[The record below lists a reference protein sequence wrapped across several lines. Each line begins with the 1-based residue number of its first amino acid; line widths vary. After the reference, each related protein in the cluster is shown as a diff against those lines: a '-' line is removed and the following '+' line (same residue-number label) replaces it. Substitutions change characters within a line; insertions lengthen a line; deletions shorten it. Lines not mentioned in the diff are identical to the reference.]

1 VIFLKAVILAAGEG
15 RRCRPLTQT
24 RSKVMLPVANRPFME
39 HVIRALAAC
48 EVKDLLVVVG
58 YQKERIMNH
67 FEDGLRYGVNITYV
81 AQDELLGTAHAL
93 SKVRDHIEGDFLVL
107 NGDNLLDERAIKDLM
122 SAPGE
127 EVILSK
133 LREHSGDYGVL
144 TVEGGKV
151 TRIVEKPGRPC
162 AGILNTGAYRFSPQ
176 IFEELSKTPISE
188 RGSYELTQT
197 ISQMINSGK
206 DIRAMITEGV
216 WSDAIYAWDLLTA
229 NSLAATL
236 QKPRVQGEVEE
247 GAVLKGPVVLG
258 RNSLVRTGSYIVGP
272 VIIGKN
278 CDIGPNVMVLPVTSI
293 GDSVRVGFGSELRNS
308 IVMSGTKIGSGCII
322 SDSVIGASS
331 SFADQVLLESGSAS
345 VEVEE
350 GCHHVEFGAVV
361 ADNVTAG
368 SRAFMNPG
376 TIIGTDCKIGS
387 CTTLHGNV
395 ERGTRVI

>member
-1 VIFLKAVILAAGEG
+1 
-15 RRCRPLTQT
+15 
-24 RSKVMLPVANRPFME
+24 ME